1 MTSMTSMT
9 WTCCVL
15 RKWHHSSEPSG
26 SKWWSWLKLKW
37 LKGSH
42 LARPLSSTSTTG
54 YSSWTS
60 MAMKVYKGMALPSCF
75 RQTTTVL
82 SITTS
87 NYLPLQGYWLATKPT
102 WTKIARRATQ
112 NMRCG
117 LAVTEFN
124 VIPWQSKVTKEEGE
138 KLAAQYNMKFFEAHV
153 WKVWSEVEWNA
164 MFPRSVLVCSC
175 QAWKWKGHMWAGWK
189 VAAEIDSDTGCKYC
203 GLILSPSL
211 QCRQFHDRYSHLEKI
226 EIPWDSYDSPNPT
239 PIDPHG
245 IIWHIFHTWLTILR
259 DPSKTLEPGRRFWP
273 CRLRQRQGR
282 MSRRQ
287 RICVARAL
295 ARRGVEWVWPEFAL
309 LSMGNYD

>member
-1 MTSMTSMT
+1 MPGHFRAHRLLVTAAGPAWRWRCTKAWPCQAASD
-9 WTCCVL
+9 
-15 RKWHHSSEPSG
+15 
-26 SKWWSWLKLKW
+26 
-37 LKGSH
+37 
-42 LARPLSSTSTTG
+42 RPL
-54 YSSWTS
+54 
-60 MAMKVYKGMALPSCF
+60 
-75 RQTTTVL
+75 L

-175 QAWKWKGHMWAGWK
+175 QAWKWEGHMWAGWK
-189 VAAEIDSDTGCKYC
+189 VAAEIHSDTGCKYC

-211 QCRQFHDRYSHLEKI
+211 QCRQFHDRYSHLEKLRFH
-226 EIPWDSYDSPNPT
+226 EIPMIPQIQP
-239 PIDPHG
+239 
-245 IIWHIFHTWLTILR
+245 L
-259 DPSKTLEPGRRFWP
+259 
-273 CRLRQRQGR
+273 
-282 MSRRQ
+282 
-287 RICVARAL
+287 
-295 ARRGVEWVWPEFAL
+295 
-309 LSMGNYD
+309 